1 MPCYVPL
8 GSNDKKQYIDIP
20 FGCNFFLK
28 YFVSTFIET
37 HLEGQVYTC
46 LLSLFSVF
54 SACFIFFLFTPKTDF
69 PWHISW
75 SQAVCG
81 ASSTS
86 FGLVSPAKDLEKV
99 QAVYLEHDSGKF
111 HQCGRRSAG
120 GRGREAREQSQVVT
134 ASNFPQWARNSP
146 RFVSSP

>member
-1 MPCYVPL
+1 MQLFPQIFCIHIHR
-8 GSNDKKQYIDIP
+8 DP
-20 FGCNFFLK
+20 FGGPTVYMSSFTVLCFQCLFYLFF
-28 YFVSTFIET
+28 S
-37 HLEGQVYTC
+37 
-46 LLSLFSVF
+46 
-54 SACFIFFLFTPKTDF
+54 FTPKTDF

-120 GRGREAREQSQVVT
+120 GRGREARRQSQVVT
-134 ASNFPQWARNSP
+134 TSNFPQWARNSL